1 MGTPPDNGQTPRRRS
16 PHHAS
21 ATPARRLLR
30 TRFSPAPH
38 APDSEPRSLLPHGSR
53 AIALDDAH
61 WFPVDLDVQSRVFQL
76 QRLTLHTLEHTTF
89 MDTRMAPQPQA
100 EPPELRP
107 VQAVVDAGFE
117 PGPVAWLFHTSFCC
131 STLLA
136 RVLHAPPHQVSLK
149 EPLVLRRLGDMR
161 FEGVPVDAVLEP
173 ATRLLARPWHPG
185 GTVLVK
191 PTHAALNIAA
201 DLMASRPGSR
211 AVVLTSSLEDF
222 IVSNIKKT
230 GETQRRIPLLVE
242 RAFRATTLHTRLP
255 PAAFNPPDILAA
267 AALQWAAQ
275 REVCLDLIDTA
286 GPERVRML
294 DASELLADLTGVS
307 VRVARWLG
315 LPAPEDAIRQRVV
328 AVGHT
333 HAKAVER
340 DYGPERRAAEA
351 ELLRAN
357 YGPAVD
363 RALEWFERY
372 VRPAMEQR
380 GRR

>member
-1 MGTPPDNGQTPRRRS
+1 MS
-16 PHHAS
+16 
-21 ATPARRLLR
+21 
-30 TRFSPAPH
+30 
-38 APDSEPRSLLPHGSR
+38 PDSEPRSVHPDGSPGIVPASTGR
-53 AIALDDAH
+53 APAPSPRLDQKPLSLDDAD
-61 WFPVDLDVQSRVFQL
+61 WFPVDLDAQSRMFQL

-89 MDTRMAPQPQA
+89 MDIRMAPPP
-100 EPPELRP
+100 EPPQLRT
-107 VQAVVDAGFE
+107 VQAVADAGIE

-161 FEGVPVDAVLEP
+161 FEGVPVEAVLEP

-185 GTVLVK
+185 GAVLVK
-191 PTHAALNIAA
+191 PTHAALNIAS

-211 AVVLTSSLEDF
+211 AVVLTSTLDDF

-230 GETQRRIPLLVE
+230 EETQRKIPQLVE
-242 RAFRATTLHTRLP
+242 RAFRATTLHARLP
-255 PAAFNPPDILAA
+255 PAAFDPPDILAA
-267 AALQWAAQ
+267 AVLQWAAQ
-275 REVCLDLIDTA
+275 REVCLDLVDTA
-286 GPERVRML
+286 GPERVRVL
-294 DASELLADLTGVS
+294 DASELLADLPGVS
-307 VRVARWLG
+307 VRAARWLG
-315 LPAPEDAIRQRVV
+315 LPAPDGAIAERVA

-351 ELLRAN
+351 DLLRAS

-363 RALEWFERY
+363 RALQWFERH
-372 VRPAMEQR
+372 VRPAMR
-380 GRR
+380 PDALAFSGCRLP